1 MRIRYMLALAA
12 AVVAVPVVAHS
23 LQKPGGDQLGDTL
36 REYGFIPTNPPTTL
50 MTVGSLY
57 YVDSEAKHFP
67 PICIADKEDIG
78 EAVRSS
84 PSVELQQSLERKG
97 QLATGI
103 SIDIG
108 WLLKGSADNNYV
120 VKVNYSLT
128 DVRVE
133 EIALGANWQVFG
145 KLMDQPHC
153 SRMANAISARRRLCV
168 PGDQHLVGDRRV
180 QAGPRHAKQAGT
192 SSNATANDVKD
203 IVKRAVE
210 AQGNQDVVDKE
221 GRLLAG
227 KALQYGAVLTPLCVA
242 PTKSRFSGVVPARR
256 SGASGTTCCSIS
268 LNRYFRRRTKRRP
281 EPDRMWRDGWI
292 SAA

>member
-12 AVVAVPVVAHS
+12 LVIAAPLAAHS
-23 LQKPGGDQLGDTL
+23 LQRPSGDQLGDTL
-36 REYGFIPTNPPTTL
+36 REYGFIPKNPPTTL

-57 YVDSEAKHFP
+57 YVDSGAKHFF

-108 WLLKGSADNNYV
+108 WMLKGSADNNYM

-133 EIALGANWQVFG
+133 EIGLGANWQIFG

-153 SRMANAISARRRLCV
+153 NQMAMRYLHAGGYVCQVTSILSATAEFKL
-168 PGDQHLVGDRRV
+168 DRDT
-180 QAGPRHAKQAGT
+180 QSKLA
-192 SSNATANDVKD
+192 SSSSATANDVKD

-210 AQGNQDVVDKE
+210 AQGNQDVVNKE

-227 KALQYGAVLTPLCVA
+227 KALQYGAALTPLCLA
-242 PTKSRFSGVVPARR
+242 PTNSRFSRVVPTTTLGRFWNYVLFNVLEPILPAKGDPSDAMQRPT
-256 SGASGTTCCSIS
+256 GA
-268 LNRYFRRRTKRRP
+268 
-281 EPDRMWRDGWI
+281 
-292 SAA
+292 